1 MYKRQL
7 HTLAG
12 EGLPASIIRN
22 MGNVN
27 RYLRL
32 AAHIQYPPARFMLL
46 FRIKVNAKK
55 KDARIPYISAFFN
68 SFSSLF

>member
-1 MYKRQL
+1 M
-7 HTLAG
+7 
-12 EGLPASIIRN
+12 IRN